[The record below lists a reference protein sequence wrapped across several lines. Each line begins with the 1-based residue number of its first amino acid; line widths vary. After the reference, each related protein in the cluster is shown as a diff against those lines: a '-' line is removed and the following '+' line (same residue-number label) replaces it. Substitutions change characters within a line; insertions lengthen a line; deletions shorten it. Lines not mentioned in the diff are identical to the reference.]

1 MAQLHVAYYVTGH
14 GFGHATR
21 SLGLIANFLTS
32 GYRVDIITSMKPEF
46 FLSSLDPGV
55 PVGQLSIL
63 SRNLDA
69 GASQLDALTMDLT
82 KTLETYYE
90 SIHVKYQTLLG

>member
-1 MAQLHVAYYVTGH
+1 MTKLYIAYYVTGH

-32 GYRVDIITSMKPEF
+32 GYRVDIISSMKPDF
-46 FLSSLDPGV
+46 FTSSLGSGTPMEL
-55 PVGQLSIL
+55 LSIL

-69 GASQLDALTMDLT
+69 GASQLDALTMDLNR
-82 KTLETYYE
+82 TLETYHE
-90 SIHVKYQTLLG
+90 SVHANYRTLLG